1 MFPPE
6 VTPPGV
12 RATKRS
18 TRKETVMTTTGVPQ
32 VDRLLHL
39 DDDDFDEPGTFGLH
53 LGVLRRFLLIPPRE
67 QSPTSPTVAASE
79 R

>member
-1 MFPPE
+1 
-6 VTPPGV
+6 
-12 RATKRS
+12 
-18 TRKETVMTTTGVPQ
+18 MTTTGVPQ
-32 VDRLLHL
+32 VDRILHL
-39 DDDDFDEPGTFGLH
+39 DDDDFDEPGRFGLH

>member
-1 MFPPE
+1 M
-6 VTPPGV
+6 
-12 RATKRS
+12 A
-18 TRKETVMTTTGVPQ
+18 TTGVPQ

-39 DDDDFDEPGTFGLH
+39 DDDDFDESGTFGLH

-67 QSPTSPTVAASE
+67 QPPTSPTDAVSE

>member
-1 MFPPE
+1 
-6 VTPPGV
+6 
-12 RATKRS
+12 
-18 TRKETVMTTTGVPQ
+18 MTTTGVPQ

-53 LGVLRRFLLIPPRE
+53 LGVLRRFLLMAPRE
-67 QSPTSPTVAASE
+67 EPPATETDLASG